1 MRKLPLGDKLVGYS
15 LLATLLVHCMLDSPL
30 FIVTEGTWYPLML
43 GIFAAGAYSEKRG
56 PAQGASKGEAASVT
70 ASTEGQSG

>member
-1 MRKLPLGDKLVGYS
+1 MRNLPLGDKLVGYS

-43 GIFAAGAYSEKRG
+43 GIFAAGAYCEKRS
-56 PAQGASKGEAASVT
+56 AVQGASSGEAALVT
-70 ASTEGQSG
+70 DSTEGHSG

>member
-43 GIFAAGAYSEKRG
+43 GIFAAGAYCKNQALS
-56 PAQGASKGEAASVT
+56 SDEAASAT
-70 ASTEGQSG
+70 ALTDGHSG